1 MKWTLLL
8 LSLSVIVASA
18 GHAQSVVPEP
28 PISLFFSATT
38 EEVSILVCP
47 AGDGYA
53 IANAMGFGG
62 YTVDATLTTTLLD
75 YQGIPVVFFPA
86 DRIWIE
92 VEGLIFCEDGNIA
105 DHDSDFNG
113 QTDFSLPLKGGGCA
127 EDAETW
133 GMLDGQ
139 PFGGSPNPLLNLN
152 YNSADMN
159 GDQVV
164 NLTDVVLFADYYGG
178 TYGYCADF
186 YWDGVINLSD
196 LVLFAPHLGH
206 ICP

>member
-1 MKWTLLL
+1 MKRTLLL
-8 LSLSVIVASA
+8 LSISLFFASA
-18 GHAQSVVPEP
+18 GLAQSVVPEP
-28 PISLFFSATT
+28 AISLFFSAST
-38 EEVSILVCP
+38 EKVSILVCP

-62 YTVDATLTTTLLD
+62 DPVDATLTVTLLD
-75 YQGIPVVFFPA
+75 YQGIPVAFFPA

-92 VEGLIFCEDGNIA
+92 VAGLVFCEDGNIA

-113 QTDFSLPLKGGGCA
+113 QTDFSFPLKGGGCA

-133 GMLDGQ
+133 GILDGQ
-139 PFGGSPNPLLNLN
+139 PVGGSPNPLLNLN
-152 YNSADMN
+152 YNSPDMN
-159 GDQVV
+159 GDLVV
-164 NLTDVVLFADYYGG
+164 NLTDIVLFADYFSG

-196 LVLFAPHLGH
+196 LVVITPHLGH
-206 ICP
+206 SCP